1 MNKEELYLAEDNL
14 AAEIEEISEFV
25 FNHAELGSEEFKSC
39 KYLVEKLKEHG
50 FTVTCPYLD
59 LDTAFRAELYCGEG
73 PKVAVLPEY
82 DALPGYGPN
91 KDEVAHACGHNW
103 IAAST
108 LGAALTLAKFKDQI
122 NGTIVVIGAPAEETT
137 GGKCDIA
144 NRGGYDDID
153 AALQFHL
160 GAENNMNIMT
170 LAMDS
175 IEFRF
180 QGTAS
185 HAAAY
190 PEKGVNALD
199 AVNLMFAGI
208 NAMRQQTRNDAR
220 VAGIITSGGAA
231 CNIIPD
237 YAACQFYIRAKDRA
251 YLEELTQKV
260 INCAKGAELMTGAKL
275 EYFNFENS
283 YDDLVYHDGLRALM
297 HKNLNDLGVTDFVDS
312 DEEASESSDI
322 GNVSHVC
329 PTVYCELDTGA
340 RPKVFAH
347 HETFLKYVHGKK
359 WHAIH
364 FIPPQKHW
372 QLPRWTYSKIRTY
385 FFFSISLKL
394 FHRLLMYL
402 HMQLSYS
409 ADKLCQIPEQ
419 WLSRN
424 RKYHEQHNTFC
435 GHSGNREQLR
445 QENGTA

>member
-160 GAENNMNIMT
+160 GAEQHEYY
-170 LAMDS
+170 DS
-175 IEFRF
+175 
-180 QGTAS
+180 G
-185 HAAAY
+185 Y
-190 PEKGVNALD
+190 G
-199 AVNLMFAGI
+199 
-208 NAMRQQTRNDAR
+208 
-220 VAGIITSGGAA
+220 
-231 CNIIPD
+231 
-237 YAACQFYIRAKDRA
+237 FY
-251 YLEELTQKV
+251 
-260 INCAKGAELMTGAKL
+260 
-275 EYFNFENS
+275 
-283 YDDLVYHDGLRALM
+283 
-297 HKNLNDLGVTDFVDS
+297 
-312 DEEASESSDI
+312 
-322 GNVSHVC
+322 
-329 PTVYCELDTGA
+329 
-340 RPKVFAH
+340 
-347 HETFLKYVHGKK
+347 
-359 WHAIH
+359 
-364 FIPPQKHW
+364 
-372 QLPRWTYSKIRTY
+372 
-385 FFFSISLKL
+385 
-394 FHRLLMYL
+394 
-402 HMQLSYS
+402 
-409 ADKLCQIPEQ
+409 
-419 WLSRN
+419 
-424 RKYHEQHNTFC
+424 
-435 GHSGNREQLR
+435 
-445 QENGTA
+445 

>member
-25 FNHAELGSEEFKSC
+25 FNHAELGREEFKSC

-108 LGAALTLAKFKDQI
+108 LGAALTLA
-122 NGTIVVIGAPAEETT
+122 
-137 GGKCDIA
+137 
-144 NRGGYDDID
+144 
-153 AALQFHL
+153 
-160 GAENNMNIMT
+160 
-170 LAMDS
+170 MDS

-185 HAAAY
+185 HTAAY

-237 YAACQFYIRAKDRA
+237 YAACKFYIRAKDRA

>member
-1 MNKEELYLAEDNL
+1 MNK
-14 AAEIEEISEFV
+14 
-25 FNHAELGSEEFKSC
+25 EFKSC
-39 KYLVEKLKEHG
+39 NYLVEKLKEHG
-50 FTVTCPYLD
+50 FTITCPYLD

-175 IEFRF
+175 IEFHF

-297 HKNLNDLGVTDFVDS
+297 RKNLNDLGVTDFVDS
-312 DEEASESSDI
+312 DEEASGSSDI

-347 HETFLKYVHGKK
+347 HETFLKYVHGKMAR
-359 WHAIH
+359 H
-364 FIPPQKHW
+364 
-372 QLPRWTYSKIRTY
+372 T
-385 FFFSISLKL
+385 
-394 FHRLLMYL
+394 L
-402 HMQLSYS
+402 HTATKAL
-409 ADKLCQIPEQ
+409 AATALDV
-419 WLSRN
+419 
-424 RKYHEQHNTFC
+424 F
-435 GHSGNREQLR
+435 
-445 QENGTA
+445 ENPDIVK

>member
-108 LGAALTLAKFKDQI
+108 LGAALTLA
-122 NGTIVVIGAPAEETT
+122 
-137 GGKCDIA
+137 
-144 NRGGYDDID
+144 
-153 AALQFHL
+153 
-160 GAENNMNIMT
+160 
-170 LAMDS
+170 MDS

-185 HAAAY
+185 HTAAY

-251 YLEELTQKV
+251 HLEELTQKV

-297 HKNLNDLGVTDFVDS
+297 RKNLNDLGVTDFVDS
-312 DEEASESSDI
+312 DEEASGSSDI